1 MQYHEFLKRHRKI
14 KFGLAVLL
22 LVPIVVLMVLD
33 STSKGGRAFFNRLKS
48 NLGTLINVYSRL

>member
-14 KFGLAVLL
+14 KFGLAVML

-33 STSKGGRAFFNRLKS
+33 SVSRGGRAFFNRLKS
-48 NLGTLINVYSRL
+48 NLYVLIDVYSRL